1 MSKIELST
9 RSELQSASDADIED
23 ALKFANPMVLR
34 AILYQ
39 LTADPELEDIALKTV
54 PAGYFERK
62 VPVND
67 ADVAMLRRK
76 AADFLKA
83 YRDAGAGPI
92 DIGPLDRLPHSL
104 RLMSGLDNI
113 AQDALGLYVEE
124 LAINPWARSLEWRTP
139 PAPERLDGF
148 HVVVIGA
155 GMGGLNAALQLRRAG
170 IPYTLVEKNAGVGGT
185 WHENRY
191 PGARLDSSS
200 RSYTHIFGVNYPY
213 PNPFCPWPE
222 NQKYFDWV
230 ADAFDLRK
238 DIVFETEVT
247 SLTWDDAQ
255 DEWEVRMTGKAGER
269 TLRAKAVITAVG
281 FLNRPKLP
289 DFEGMET
296 FEGPSCHT
304 ARWIEGA
311 ELKGKRVAVV
321 GTGCSGYQAA
331 PEIALEAEHVTVFQR
346 TPQWLFPVP
355 GYRSPF
361 PPQVSW
367 LDRNLPF
374 HTNFMRV
381 PMGEGFGKVTEID
394 PDFSDPHATSPA
406 NKRAR
411 DLSVAFLEEKLQ
423 DPALVAAMTPPH
435 PVWSAR
441 AVAVDPEYS
450 ILDALKRDNVTL
462 VTEGIARV
470 NRTGLETHDGQ
481 QHDVD
486 MIVYATGFH
495 ATEYL
500 FPMAITGR
508 GGRRIEDLWAKGG
521 ARAYSGCMM
530 PGFPN
535 LWTLYGPNTNG
546 ALGPASFHELVTIH
560 ALQCIE
566 TLIAEDKTT
575 VEVKPEAYWRYNE
588 LIDEANSKR
597 VWADPRAQSY
607 YWSKHGRSATQN
619 PYTGAEMWRYLRR
632 PVDDDLTIT

>member
-1 MSKIELST
+1 MSKFELSV
-9 RSELQSASDADIED
+9 RSELQSATDEEIED
-23 ALKFANPMVLR
+23 ALRFASPMVLR
-34 AILYQ
+34 ALLYQ
-39 LTADPELEDIALKTV
+39 LTGDPELEDIPLKIV
-54 PAGYFERK
+54 PAGYFERR
-62 VPVND
+62 VPADD

-76 AADFLKA
+76 AAQFLKG
-83 YRDAGAGPI
+83 YRDSGAGPI
-92 DIGPLDRLPHSL
+92 DVGPLDRLPESL
-104 RLMSGLDNI
+104 RLLSGLE
-113 AQDALGLYVEE
+113 LPPETVGLFLEE
-124 LAINPWARSLEWRTP
+124 LAIDPWARSLDWRTP
-139 PAPERLDGF
+139 PAPERLSKF

-155 GMGGLNAALQLRRAG
+155 GMGGLNAALQLKRAG

-213 PNPFCPWPE
+213 PNPFCPWQE

-230 ADAFDLRK
+230 ADSFDIRK
-238 DIVFETEVT
+238 DIVFETEVK
-247 SLTWDDAQ
+247 SLAWDEAKG
-255 DEWEVRMTGKAGER
+255 EWEVRMTGKDGER
-269 TLRAKAVITAVG
+269 TLRANVVITAVG

-289 DFEGMET
+289 EFEGMET
-296 FEGPSCHT
+296 FRGPSCHT
-304 ARWIEGA
+304 ARWIEGID
-311 ELKGKRVAVV
+311 LKGKRVAVV
-321 GTGCSGYQAA
+321 GTGCSGYQMA

-381 PMGEGFGKVTEID
+381 GIGEGFGKVTEID
-394 PDFSDPHATSPA
+394 PDFVDPHATSPA

-462 VTEGIARV
+462 VTEEIARV
-470 NRTGLETHDGQ
+470 TPSGIETQAGRAHE
-481 QHDVD
+481 VD

-508 GGRRIEDLWAKGG
+508 GGQKIEDLWAEGG
-521 ARAYSGCMM
+521 ARAYYGCMM

-535 LWTLYGPNTNG
+535 LWSLYGPNTNG
-546 ALGPASFHELVTIH
+546 ALSPASFHELVTIH
-560 ALQCIE
+560 ALQCME
-566 TLIAEDKTT
+566 TLITEDKTS
-575 VEVKPEAYWRYNE
+575 VEVKPEAYWRYNAH
-588 LIDEANSKR
+588 LDEANSKR
-597 VWADPRAQSY
+597 VWADPRGQSY

-619 PYTGAEMWRYLRR
+619 PFTGVEMWHYLRH
-632 PVDDDLTIT
+632 PIAEDLVTS